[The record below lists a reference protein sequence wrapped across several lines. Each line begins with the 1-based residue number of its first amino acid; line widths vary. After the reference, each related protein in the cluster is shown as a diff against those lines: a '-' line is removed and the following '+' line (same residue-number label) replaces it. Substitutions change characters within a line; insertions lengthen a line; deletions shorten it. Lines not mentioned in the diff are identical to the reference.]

1 MKAIGEPLHDSQVPA
16 CAWRIRITKTGA
28 TKYMSHLDFVRTI
41 ERSVRRA
48 GLPITLSGGFNPRP
62 RMSFA
67 PALPVGV
74 SSNSEFVDILLKE
87 SVDANEASLRLNE
100 FLPQGMRVIS
110 SGILP
115 PDMPALSAII
125 QAASYRLEL
134 HGETQVGLD
143 CVLTGI
149 QRILERDSIL
159 VERVTPK
166 GIRRADIRPLIY
178 EMRIDEHDSR
188 VSVHATVASGSQG
201 NVRPF
206 DLGKVILESGGI
218 ENSGIFL
225 DITREGLY
233 TFRDGKLCLPWYASS

>member
-87 SVDANEASLRLNE
+87 AVDANEATLRLNE

-110 SGILP
+110 SEILP
-115 PDMPALSAII
+115 PNMPALSAII
-125 QAASYRLEL
+125 QAASYRFEL
-134 HGETQVGLD
+134 HGETQVRLD

-159 VERVTPK
+159 IERVTPK
-166 GIRRADIRPLIY
+166 GIRRVDIRP
-178 EMRIDEHDSR
+178 
-188 VSVHATVASGSQG
+188 
-201 NVRPF
+201 PF
-206 DLGKVILESGGI
+206 SL
-218 ENSGIFL
+218 
-225 DITREGLY
+225 
-233 TFRDGKLCLPWYASS
+233 LPPAYR